1 MRKLEKPEKAP
12 NKPTPKVWPDHGMHA
27 AWLGHSSVLIRMD
40 GWTMLTDPVLGRR
53 IGVHLARL
61 VTVGV
66 RRLVEPALRVK
77 ELPRPDLILL
87 SHAHMDHF
95 DLATLR
101 ALQHPRTS
109 VVTAAKTGD
118 LLRRMRFGNV
128 TELGWG
134 SETKV
139 GELNIRACEVKHWG
153 ARIGRDTFR
162 GYNGYTVESPHY
174 RLLFGGDTAMTDS
187 FRRLRS
193 SKPFDLAVMPIGAY
207 DPWIRNHCNPEQA
220 LSMANDAGADCILPI
235 HHQTFP
241 LGRERRMEPIERL
254 AEALAKTP
262 ERLALRNIGQ
272 ECHR

>member
-1 MRKLEKPEKAP
+1 MPNFEQPEPAP
-12 NKPTPKVWPDHGMHA
+12 NKPSPREWPDTGLHA

-40 GWTMLTDPVLGRR
+40 GWTLLTDPVLGRR

-66 RRLVEPALRVK
+66 KRLVEPALRVK
-77 ELPRPDLILL
+77 EIPRPDVILL

-101 ALQHPRTS
+101 ALQHPKTQVITASKTS
-109 VVTAAKTGD
+109 D
-118 LLRRMRFGNV
+118 LLSTMRFGKV
-128 TELGWG
+128 TELGWNDV
-134 SETKV
+134 TRV
-139 GELNIRACEVKHWG
+139 GELVIRAFEVRHWG
-153 ARIGRDTFR
+153 ARVGRDTFR
-162 GYNGYTVESPHY
+162 GYNGYTVDSPHR

-187 FRRLRS
+187 FRQLRS

-220 LSMANDAGADCILPI
+220 VRMASDAGGECILPV

-241 LGRERRMEPIERL
+241 LGRERRREPIERL
-254 AEALAKTP
+254 AGALAATP
-262 ERLALRNIGQ
+262 ERLALTEIGQ